1 MTIDHH
7 ILYGLDFFKKTDFP
21 FHIAKYTITRNQNIR
36 AHSHDFVEMVYVKE
50 GSAVHELEGCRYE
63 LKAGDLF
70 VIEPGAVHSYRG
82 SEHMETVVFNIL
94 FDRRLLYGELKGEAD
109 ERYSML
115 EFLYLSPF
123 LRKSSYFRPYL
134 ILTGIQK
141 LQLEKQLDKLLYEST
156 RREAGYE
163 LVIKACM
170 VETMVYLG
178 RHYANISAPSSAVL
192 TEEQWLR
199 SISFMLDEY
208 HDKTFSLETA
218 SRMCGMSVATF
229 TMKFKQFTGLTFI
242 EYKHEAQ
249 IKHACRL
256 LRQTD
261 LKIMAVAHE
270 AGFDDV
276 GFFHKV
282 FRKKMGMTPSR
293 YRGMGE
299 EETMGI
305 NSRKE

>member
-1 MTIDHH
+1 
-7 ILYGLDFFKKTDFP
+7 
-21 FHIAKYTITRNQNIR
+21 
-36 AHSHDFVEMVYVKE
+36 
-50 GSAVHELEGCRYE
+50 
-63 LKAGDLF
+63 
-70 VIEPGAVHSYRG
+70 
-82 SEHMETVVFNIL
+82 
-94 FDRRLLYGELKGEAD
+94 
-109 ERYSML
+109 
-115 EFLYLSPF
+115 
-123 LRKSSYFRPYL
+123 
-134 ILTGIQK
+134 
-141 LQLEKQLDKLLYEST
+141 
-156 RREAGYE
+156 
-163 LVIKACM
+163 
-170 VETMVYLG
+170 
-178 RHYANISAPSSAVL
+178 
-192 TEEQWLR
+192 
-199 SISFMLDEY
+199 MLDEY

-249 IKHACRL
+249 IRHACRL